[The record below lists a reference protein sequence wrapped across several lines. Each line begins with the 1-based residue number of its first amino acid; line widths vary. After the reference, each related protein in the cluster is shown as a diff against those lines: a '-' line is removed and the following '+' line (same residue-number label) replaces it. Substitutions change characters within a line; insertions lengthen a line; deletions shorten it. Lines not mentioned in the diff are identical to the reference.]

1 MKKTVIIMRG
11 LPGSGKSQFAKAIAG
26 WQLSSQSV
34 VCSADHYFEKEV
46 YGLPS
51 EGTRIDYQFN
61 PAKLPEAHS
70 ACLTNFI
77 CALNRGVP
85 VVILDNTNTHKWE
98 YLNYEGIALL
108 KGYDVKIV
116 EFQAKTIHEVRL
128 CIRRNRHGV
137 PPAVIASM
145 AVEFESDDRAIQK
158 PIEGNAD
165 FSGLLA
171 P

>member
-1 MKKTVIIMRG
+1 MVVIVRG
-11 LPGSGKSQFAKAIAG
+11 LPGSGKSRLAKALVSKVGNGMNA
-26 WQLSSQSV
+26 V
-34 VCSADHYFEKEV
+34 VCSADDYFNTPRGYE
-46 YGLPS
+46 
-51 EGTRIDYQFN
+51 FN

-85 VVILDNTNTHKWE
+85 VVILDNTNTHRWE

-128 CIRRNRHGV
+128 CIRRNSHGV
-137 PPAVIASM
+137 PPAVIANM
-145 AVEFESDDRAIQK
+145 AVEFESDDRAIQY
-158 PIEGNAD
+158 PIEGSVD

>member
-1 MKKTVIIMRG
+1 MKNMVVIVRG
-11 LPGSGKSQFAKAIAG
+11 LPGSGKSRLAKALVSKVGNGMNA
-26 WQLSSQSV
+26 V
-34 VCSADHYFEKEV
+34 VCSADDYFNTPRGYE
-46 YGLPS
+46 
-51 EGTRIDYQFN
+51 FN

-85 VVILDNTNTHKWE
+85 VVILDNTNTHRWE

-128 CIRRNRHGV
+128 CIRRNSHGV
-137 PPAVIASM
+137 PPAVIANM
-145 AVEFESDDRAIQK
+145 AVEFESDDRAIQY
-158 PIEGNAD
+158 PIEGSVD